1 MKSSPEKEMNRRV
14 QNQIE
19 AAPIY
24 VRGISVDARQRAAV
38 RVARVLAQGYRAY
51 HGGNL
56 GERTELSAGSA
67 DYSGFHVGTIKA
79 AEARIAEHVEDEL
92 DGPFYIYTVDLRS
105 RHPYLPAGR
114 ILDEK
119 YHADCVVLDGIA
131 DGRSLAGW
139 HLLQAGFDIVPYVN
153 RWEDR
158 GFIVLDPAL
167 VGWILSGGICRT
179 VATHEGREDFC

>member
-1 MKSSPEKEMNRRV
+1 MNRRV

-56 GERTELSAGSA
+56 GSRTELA
-67 DYSGFHVGTIKA
+67 DSSKDYGGFHVGTSKA

-119 YHADCVVLDGIA
+119 YHADCTVLDDIA
-131 DGRSLAGW
+131 DEHSLARW
-139 HLLQAGFDIVPYVN
+139 RLLRAGYDIVPYVN

-158 GFIVLDPAL
+158 GSVSFIVLDPAL
-167 VGWILSGGICRT
+167 VVLDAKRRYLSYRRNPCK
-179 VATHEGREDFC
+179 